1 MKRKTFGQTMTLPI
15 ANSINSNNN
24 KIWKQNI
31 ASWIPN
37 LDAIDIYETP
47 LDVCIVDDADLYSDS
62 NA

>member
-1 MKRKTFGQTMTLPI
+1 MILSI

-24 KIWKQNI
+24 KILRVE
-31 ASWIPN
+31 SPN

-47 LDVCIVDDADLYSDS
+47 LNVCIVDDADLYSDS